1 MKRIGVKT
9 QNLLESRDS
18 LKMREDVVKM
28 RSNDNFL
35 HGIMK

>member
-18 LKMREDVVKM
+18 FKRGEDIVKM
-28 RSNDNFL
+28 RNNDNFL
-35 HGIMK
+35 HKIMK